1 MRRWSL
7 ATAVGGWLCLM
18 LAVPAVFAGDPAADG
33 STGGTAA
40 TPSDDPAALI
50 RARLNAVRP
59 GLEIY
64 GVEPSAMPGMYAV
77 DVAGGVLYVSE
88 DARFLLPG
96 KLYGLTDTDLVDL
109 DAERL
114 AARRK
119 ALIDAVPLE
128 DMIVFAPAE
137 GPTKA
142 VINVFTDV
150 DCGFCRKLHQEMP
163 ELNARGI
170 EVRYL
175 AYPRAGIGSPSYDKI
190 VTAWCSDDRQA
201 ALTALKSGADLPK
214 LTCPNPVAKEYLLG
228 QKLGVT
234 GTPALFTADGIMFP
248 GYVPAAE
255 LARRLGI

>member
-1 MRRWSL
+1 MIAHRKEVMRRWSL
-7 ATAVGGWLCLM
+7 GWALGGWLCLT
-18 LAVPAVFAGDPAADG
+18 LAVPAALADDETADPSAERGA
-33 STGGTAA
+33 TASSA
-40 TPSDDPAALI
+40 DPAALI

-64 GVEPSAMPGMYAV
+64 AVEPSPMPGMYAV

-109 DAERL
+109 DSERL

-128 DMIVFAPAE
+128 DMIVFAPAD

-175 AYPRAGIGSPSYDKI
+175 AYPRAGIGSPSYEKI

-201 ALTALKSGADLPK
+201 ALTALKSGANLP
-214 LTCPNPVAKEYLLG
+214 
-228 QKLGVT
+228 
-234 GTPALFTADGIMFP
+234 
-248 GYVPAAE
+248 
-255 LARRLGI
+255 